1 MNAVTAIR
9 AAATRQLELTILMP
23 CLNEAET
30 LAVCIGKAKA
40 FLDKAGISGEVL
52 ISDNGST
59 DGSQAIAAERGAR
72 VVPVAQKGYG
82 AALLGGIAAAK
93 GRFIIMGDADDSYDF
108 GALEAFVARL
118 RDGADLVMGN
128 RFQGGIE
135 AGAMPPLHRYLG
147 NPVLSF
153 VGRLFFRIKTG
164 DFHCGLRGF
173 NAESIRKLDLQ
184 TTGMEFASEMVV
196 RGALAGLRI
205 EEVPTTLKPDGRSRP
220 PHLRTWRDGW
230 RHLKFLLVYN
240 PRWMFFIPGAVL
252 SGLGVVFA
260 ALLVFGPLRVIDNL
274 SLDLNTFVAACF
286 MIITGVQLIT
296 FGAISRYYAEIT
308 GILPPSRHSDWLT
321 RTISTDRLAVNAGIC
336 FAGGVLFFGYAMARW
351 AHLGFGPLNDSE
363 IPRIVV
369 LGLSLIVI
377 SFQAFFSAFLLG
389 VLEIPVKRLKSGRAG
404 QSRELPASELPA
416 DEVPANQPAARDA

>member
-9 AAATRQLELTILMP
+9 ASATKQLELTILMP

-52 ISDNGST
+52 IADNGST
-59 DGSQAIAAERGAR
+59 DGSQAIAAEGGAR

-82 AALLGGIAAAK
+82 AALLGGISAAK

-173 NAESIRKLDLQ
+173 NADSIRKLDLQ

-230 RHLKFLLVYN
+230 RHLKFLLVYT
-240 PRWMFFIPGAVL
+240 PRWMFFIPGTVL
-252 SGLGVVFA
+252 AGLGLLFA

-286 MIITGVQLIT
+286 MVVTGVQLIT

-308 GILPPSRHSDWLT
+308 GILPPSRRSDWLT
-321 RTISTDRLAVNAGIC
+321 RTISTDRLAANAGIC
-336 FAGGVLFFGYAMARW
+336 FAGGVLFFGYAVARW
-351 AHLGFGPLNDSE
+351 AHLGFGPLDDSE

-377 SFQAFFSAFLLG
+377 SLQVFFSAFLLG

-404 QSRELPASELPA
+404 QSSELPANELPASES
-416 DEVPANQPAARDA
+416 PANQQPARDA

>member
-9 AAATRQLELTILMP
+9 AASAKELELTILMP

-30 LAVCIGKAKA
+30 LAVCIGKARA
-40 FLDKAGISGEVL
+40 FLDKSKISGEVL
-52 ISDNGST
+52 IADNGST
-59 DGSQAIAAERGAR
+59 DGSQDIAAAIGAR
-72 VVPVAQKGYG
+72 VVSVPEKGYG
-82 AALLGGIAAAK
+82 AALLGGIVAAR

-128 RFQGGIE
+128 RFHGGIE
-135 AGAMPPLHRYLG
+135 PGAMPPLHRYLG

-173 NAESIRKLDLQ
+173 NADSIRKLDLQ

-240 PRWMFFIPGAVL
+240 PRWMFFIPGTL
-252 SGLGVVFA
+252 LCGVGTLFA

-286 MIITGVQLIT
+286 MIVTGVQLLT

-308 GILPPSRHSDWLT
+308 GILPPSRRSDWLA
-321 RTISTDRLAVNAGIC
+321 RTISTDRLAANAGIC
-336 FAGGVLFFGYAMARW
+336 FAGGALFFGYAVARW
-351 AHLGFGPLNDSE
+351 AHLGFGPLTDSE

-377 SFQAFFSAFLLG
+377 SFQVFFSAFLLG
-389 VLEIPVKRLKSGRAG
+389 VLEIPVKRMKSGKAG
-404 QSRELPASELPA
+404 QSGESVAPAEK
-416 DEVPANQPAARDA
+416 

>member
-9 AAATRQLELTILMP
+9 ATATKQLELTILMP

-30 LAVCIGKAKA
+30 LAICIGKARA
-40 FLDKAGISGEVL
+40 FLDQAGISGEVL

-59 DGSQAIAAERGAR
+59 DGSQAIAEESGAR

-173 NAESIRKLDLQ
+173 NADSIRKLDLQ

-240 PRWMFFIPGAVL
+240 PRWMFFIPGTVL
-252 SGLGVVFA
+252 AGLGLLFA

-286 MIITGVQLIT
+286 MVVTGVQLIT

-308 GILPPSRHSDWLT
+308 GILPPSRRSDWLT
-321 RTISTDRLAVNAGIC
+321 RTISTDRLAANAGIC
-336 FAGGVLFFGYAMARW
+336 FAGGVLFFGYAVARW
-351 AHLGFGPLNDSE
+351 AHLGFGPLDDSE

-377 SFQAFFSAFLLG
+377 SLQVFFSAFLLG

-404 QSRELPASELPA
+404 QSGELPANELPTC
-416 DEVPANQPAARDA
+416 ESPANQRPARDA

>member
-9 AAATRQLELTILMP
+9 AAATKQLELTILMP

-59 DGSQAIAAERGAR
+59 DGSQAIAAEGGAR

-173 NAESIRKLDLQ
+173 NADSIRKLDLQ

-220 PHLRTWRDGW
+220 PHLRTWHDGW

-240 PRWMFFIPGAVL
+240 PRWMFFIPGTVL
-252 SGLGVVFA
+252 GGLGLLFA

-286 MIITGVQLIT
+286 MVVTGVQLIT

-308 GILPPSRHSDWLT
+308 GILPPSRRSDWLT
-321 RTISTDRLAVNAGIC
+321 RTISTDRLAANAGIC
-336 FAGGVLFFGYAMARW
+336 FAGGVLFFGYAVARW

-377 SFQAFFSAFLLG
+377 SFQVFFSAFLLG

-404 QSRELPASELPA
+404 QSSDLPANQSPASES
-416 DEVPANQPAARDA
+416 PANQLPGRNT

>member
-9 AAATRQLELTILMP
+9 ASATKQLELTILMP

-52 ISDNGST
+52 IADNGST
-59 DGSQAIAAERGAR
+59 DDSQAIAAEGGAR

-82 AALLGGIAAAK
+82 AALLGGISAAK

-173 NAESIRKLDLQ
+173 NADSIRKLDLQ

-240 PRWMFFIPGAVL
+240 PRWMFFIPGTVL
-252 SGLGVVFA
+252 AGLGLLFA

-286 MIITGVQLIT
+286 MVVTGVQLIT

-308 GILPPSRHSDWLT
+308 GILPPSRRSDWLT
-321 RTISTDRLAVNAGIC
+321 RTISTDRLAANAGIC
-336 FAGGVLFFGYAMARW
+336 FAGGVLFFGYAVARW

-377 SFQAFFSAFLLG
+377 SFQVFFSAFLLG

-404 QSRELPASELPA
+404 QSSELPANELPASES
-416 DEVPANQPAARDA
+416 PANQRPARDA

>member
-9 AAATRQLELTILMP
+9 ASATKQLELTILMP

-52 ISDNGST
+52 IADNGST
-59 DGSQAIAAERGAR
+59 DGSQAIAAEGGAR

-82 AALLGGIAAAK
+82 AALLGGISAAK

-173 NAESIRKLDLQ
+173 NADSIRKLDLQ

-240 PRWMFFIPGAVL
+240 PRWMFFIPGTVL
-252 SGLGVVFA
+252 AGLGLLFA

-286 MIITGVQLIT
+286 MVVTGVQLIT

-308 GILPPSRHSDWLT
+308 GILPPSRRSDWLT
-321 RTISTDRLAVNAGIC
+321 RTISTDRLAANAGIC
-336 FAGGVLFFGYAMARW
+336 FAGGVLFFGYAVARW
-351 AHLGFGPLNDSE
+351 AHLGFGPLDDSE

-377 SFQAFFSAFLLG
+377 SLQVFFSAFLLG

-404 QSRELPASELPA
+404 QSNELPANELPTC
-416 DEVPANQPAARDA
+416 ESPANQRPARDA

>member
-9 AAATRQLELTILMP
+9 AAATKQLELTILMP

-40 FLDKAGISGEVL
+40 FLDEAGIFGEVL

-59 DGSQAIAAERGAR
+59 DGSQAIAAENGAR

-108 GALEAFVARL
+108 GALQAFVARL

-173 NAESIRKLDLQ
+173 NADSIRKLDLQ
-184 TTGMEFASEMVV
+184 TIGMEFASEMVV
-196 RGALAGLRI
+196 RAALAGLRI

-240 PRWMFFIPGAVL
+240 PRWIFFIPGVVL
-252 SGLGVVFA
+252 ASLGFLFA

-286 MIITGVQLIT
+286 MIVTGVQLIT

-308 GILPPSRHSDWLT
+308 GILPPNRRSGWLT
-321 RTISTDRLAVNAGIC
+321 RTISTDRLAANAGIC
-336 FAGGVLFFGYAMARW
+336 FAAGVLFFGYAVARW

-377 SFQAFFSAFLLG
+377 SLQAFFSAFLLG
-389 VLEIPVKRLKSGRAG
+389 VLEIPVKRLKAG
-404 QSRELPASELPA
+404 QASRPGESVASAEK
-416 DEVPANQPAARDA
+416 

>member
-9 AAATRQLELTILMP
+9 AASIHALELTILMP

-30 LAVCIGKAKA
+30 LAVCIGKARA
-40 FLDKAGISGEVL
+40 FLDKAGIAGEVL
-52 ISDNGST
+52 IADNGSA
-59 DGSQAIAAERGAR
+59 DGSQAIAAAMGAR
-72 VVPVAQKGYG
+72 VVPVAEKGYG

-108 GALEAFVARL
+108 SALQAFVTRL

-135 AGAMPPLHRYLG
+135 PGAMPPLHRYLG

-153 VGRLFFRIKTG
+153 IGRLFFRIKTG

-173 NAESIRKLDLQ
+173 NAESIRRLDLQ

-240 PRWMFFIPGAVL
+240 PRWMFFIPGTL
-252 SGLGVVFA
+252 LCGVGALFA

-286 MIITGVQLIT
+286 MIVTGVQLVT

-308 GILPPSRHSDWLT
+308 GILPPSPRSGWLA
-321 RTISTDRLAVNAGIC
+321 RTISTDRLAANAGIC
-336 FAGGVLFFGYAMARW
+336 FAGGVTFVGYAVARW
-351 AHLGFGPLNDSE
+351 AHLGFGPLDDSE

-377 SFQAFFSAFLLG
+377 AFQAFFSAFLLG
-389 VLEIPVKRLKSGRAG
+389 VLEIPVKRLKAG
-404 QSRELPASELPA
+404 QAGRSGESVAPAE
-416 DEVPANQPAARDA
+416 E